1 MSTTTTQQLGVIA
14 RNEWRL
20 ITRNKTVLLSATLMP
35 LAVAGM
41 IAVQGV
47 DQPDAGVG
55 MAAMIIGLFTLLSIY
70 LTVTITAV
78 SRRQDLYLKRLRSGE
93 SSDAAIFG
101 GIMAAPA
108 LLCLAQLVAVFA
120 ILLAMGL
127 EAPTQPW
134 WVVLATVGAV
144 AMNLAAAVGTAAIT
158 PNATAAQMS
167 TVPFFFLVV
176 GTLVASPFA
185 DSRFMD
191 LTPGGALV
199 TLARLAYEMPTPGSA
214 LSATA
219 GLVLWTAIGA
229 EIAKRYF
236 RWEPRA

>member
-1 MSTTTTQQLGVIA
+1 MSTTTQQMSVIA
-14 RNEWRL
+14 RTEWRL

-41 IAVQGV
+41 IAIQGV

-55 MAAMIIGLFTLLSIY
+55 MSAMLIGLFTVLSIY

-93 SSDAAIFG
+93 SSDVAIFG
-101 GIMAAPA
+101 GLVIAPA
-108 LLCLAQLVAVFA
+108 VLCLGQLVVVFA

-127 EAPTQPW
+127 EVPAQPW
-134 WVVLATVGAV
+134 WLAVAVVGAV

-158 PNATAAQMS
+158 PNPTAAQMS
-167 TVPFFFLVV
+167 TVPFFFLVI
-176 GTLVASPFA
+176 GTLFASPFA
-185 DSRFMD
+185 DNRFMD

-199 TLARLAYEMPTPGSA
+199 TLARLAYEMPTPGAA
-214 LSATA
+214 LSAIA
-219 GLVLWTAIGA
+219 GLVVWTAIGW

>member
-1 MSTTTTQQLGVIA
+1 MSTTRQLTVIA

-35 LAVAGM
+35 LAVAAV

-47 DQPDAGVG
+47 DQPNAGVG
-55 MAAMIIGLFTLLSIY
+55 MMAMIVGLFTVLSIY

-93 SSDAAIFG
+93 CSDVAIFG
-101 GIMAAPA
+101 GLVVPPAA
-108 LLCLAQLVAVFA
+108 LCLAQLVVVFA
-120 ILLAMGL
+120 ILFAMGL
-127 EAPTQPW
+127 ELPSQPW
-134 WVVLATVGAV
+134 WMVLAIVGAI

-158 PNATAAQMS
+158 PNPTAAQMS
-167 TVPFFFLVV
+167 TVPFFFLVI
-176 GTLVASPFA
+176 GTLIASPFV
-185 DSRFMD
+185 DNRFMD

-199 TLARLAYEMPTPGSA
+199 TLARLTYEMPTPGSA
-214 LSATA
+214 LTATA
-219 GLVLWTAIGA
+219 GLVLWTALGV

-236 RWEPRA
+236 RWEPRT

>member
-1 MSTTTTQQLGVIA
+1 MSSTPQQMSVIA
-14 RNEWRL
+14 LNEWRL

-55 MAAMIIGLFTLLSIY
+55 TSAMIIGLFTVLSIY

-93 SSDAAIFG
+93 SGDVAIFG
-101 GIMAAPA
+101 GLVMAPA
-108 LLCLAQLVAVFA
+108 ALCLAQLFVVFA

-127 EAPTQPW
+127 EVPVQPW
-134 WVVLATVGAV
+134 WLVLATLGAI

-167 TVPFFFLVV
+167 TVPFFFLVI
-176 GTLVASPFA
+176 GTLFASPFV

-199 TLARLAYEMPTPGSA
+199 TLARLAYEMPTPGTA
-214 LSATA
+214 VSATA
-219 GLVLWTAIGA
+219 GLVLWTAIGW